1 MTDTIQLFRGA
12 DMGAA
17 MAQVRQAL
25 GPDAMIV
32 MTRRVGDEI
41 EVTAA
46 LDPPEERADVE
57 HDLAWHGVPDAL
69 IQRLNGPLEPA
80 LAAALRWAPLDGS
93 GAVLLVGPPGA
104 GKTLTA
110 ARLATR
116 MVLAGITPTVI
127 TADDRRAGAAEQLAA
142 FTRLLDLPLVV
153 AGTPRLIARAIARGC
168 TGGNAGGD
176 AGGSAGAPVLIDT
189 PGTDP
194 WTDRALITD
203 LATAASARIVL
214 VLPAGLDGQEAAEL
228 AEGYASLGAVAM
240 IATRL
245 DITRRHGS
253 VLWAAQHLAL
263 AEAGVGPGAAD
274 GLVPFTPLLLCSIL
288 RVPQFDPW
296 VAMPTRAAHAIA
308 MLDEVGDGGRRIPA

>member
-153 AGTPRLIARAIARGC
+153 AGTPRLIARAIARS
-168 TGGNAGGD
+168 TAGGD

>member
-17 MAQVRQAL
+17 MAQVRQTL

-46 LDPPEERADVE
+46 LDPPEERAAVE

-69 IQRLNGPLEPA
+69 IQRLSGPLEPA

-116 MVLAGITPTVI
+116 MVLAGTTPTVI

-153 AGTPRLIARAIARGC
+153 AGTPRLITRAIARGI
-168 TGGNAGGD
+168 
-176 AGGSAGAPVLIDT
+176 AGGSAGSSAGSNTGAPVLIDT

-203 LATAASARIVL
+203 LAAAASARIVL
-214 VLPAGLDGQEAAEL
+214 VLPAGLDGREAAEL
-228 AEGYASLGAVAM
+228 AEGYASLSAVAM

-263 AEAGVGPGAAD
+263 AEAGVGPGATD

-288 RVPQFDPW
+288 RVPQFGPRL
-296 VAMPTRAAHAIA
+296 AKPGQAAHAMG

>member
-46 LDPPEERADVE
+46 LDPPEERAAVE

-69 IQRLNGPLEPA
+69 IQRLSGPLEPA

-116 MVLAGITPTVI
+116 MVLAGTTPTVI

-153 AGTPRLIARAIARGC
+153 AGTPRLITRAIARGI
-168 TGGNAGGD
+168 AGD
-176 AGGSAGAPVLIDT
+176 IAGGSVGSNAGAPVLIDT

-203 LATAASARIVL
+203 LAAAASARIVL

-228 AEGYASLGAVAM
+228 AEGYASLSAVAM

-245 DITRRHGS
+245 DVTRRHGS

-263 AEAGVGPGAAD
+263 AEAGVGPGATD

-288 RVPQFDPW
+288 RVPQLGPRL
-296 VAMPTRAAHAIA
+296 AKPGQAAHAMG
-308 MLDEVGDGGRRIPA
+308 MLDGVGDGGRRIPA

>member
-153 AGTPRLIARAIARGC
+153 AGKPRLIARAIARGC

-203 LATAASARIVL
+203 LAAAASARIVL

>member
-93 GAVLLVGPPGA
+93 GAMLLVGPPGA

-116 MVLAGITPTVI
+116 MVLAGTAPTVI

-153 AGTPRLIARAIARGC
+153 AGTPRLIARAIARS
-168 TGGNAGGD
+168 TAGGD

-308 MLDEVGDGGRRIPA
+308 MLGEVGDGGRRIPA

>member
-93 GAVLLVGPPGA
+93 GAMLLVGPPGA

-116 MVLAGITPTVI
+116 MVLAGTAPTVI

-153 AGTPRLIARAIARGC
+153 AGTPRLIARAIARS
-168 TGGNAGGD
+168 TAGGD

>member
-153 AGTPRLIARAIARGC
+153 AGKPRLIARAIARGC

-203 LATAASARIVL
+203 LAAAASARIVL

-245 DITRRHGS
+245 DITRRYGS

>member
-32 MTRRVGDEI
+32 MTRRVEDGI

-46 LDPPEERADVE
+46 LDPPDERAGVG

-69 IQRLNGPLEPA
+69 VQRLTGPLEPA

-116 MVLAGITPTVI
+116 MVLAGIAPMVI

-153 AGTPRLIARAIARGC
+153 AGTPRLIARAIARGD
-168 TGGNAGGD
+168 T
-176 AGGSAGAPVLIDT
+176 GGSAGAPVLIDT

-194 WTDRALITD
+194 WADRALITD
-203 LATAASARIVL
+203 LAAAASARIVL
-214 VLPAGLDGQEAAEL
+214 VLPAGLDGREAAEL

-245 DITRRHGS
+245 DITRRRGS
-253 VLWAAQHLAL
+253 VLGAAQHLAL

-288 RVPQFDPW
+288 RVPQS
-296 VAMPTRAAHAIA
+296 MPGLAKPGQVAHAMA
-308 MLDEVGDGGRRIPA
+308 MLDEVDDGGRRIPA

>member
-1 MTDTIQLFRGA
+1 MTDTIRLFRGT

-32 MTRRVGDEI
+32 MTRRVEDGI

-46 LDPPEERADVE
+46 LEPPAERSGVE

-69 IQRLNGPLEPA
+69 VSQLTGPLEPA
-80 LAAALRWAPLDGS
+80 LATALRWAPLDGT

-116 MVLAGITPTVI
+116 MVLAGTNPTVI

-142 FTRLLDLPLVV
+142 FTRLLELPLVV
-153 AGTPRLIARAIARGC
+153 ANTPRLVARAIARGPAD
-168 TGGNAGGD
+168 T
-176 AGGSAGAPVLIDT
+176 PVLIDT
-189 PGTDP
+189 PGTNP
-194 WTDRALITD
+194 WTDAALITD
-203 LATAASARIVL
+203 LAAAALARIVL
-214 VLPAGLDGQEAAEL
+214 VLPAGFDGREAAEL

-245 DITRRHGS
+245 DVARRRGS

-274 GLVPFTPLLLCSIL
+274 GLVPFTSLLLCSIL
-288 RVPQFDPW
+288 RAPQSVHGVPKPVQSAQVTPE
-296 VAMPTRAAHAIA
+296 
-308 MLDEVGDGGRRIPA
+308 LDEDCDGGGRIPA

>member
-203 LATAASARIVL
+203 LAAAASARIVL

>member
-153 AGTPRLIARAIARGC
+153 AGTPRLIARAIARS
-168 TGGNAGGD
+168 NAGGN

-189 PGTDP
+189 PGTNP

-203 LATAASARIVL
+203 LAAAASARIVL

>member
-1 MTDTIQLFRGA
+1 MTDTIRLFRGA

-17 MAQVRQAL
+17 MAQVRQSL
-25 GPDAMIV
+25 GADAMIV
-32 MTRRVGDEI
+32 MTRRVADGI

-46 LDPPEERADVE
+46 LDPPAAE

-69 IQRLNGPLEPA
+69 LARLTGPLEPA
-80 LAAALRWAPLDGS
+80 LAQALRWEPLDGS

-116 MVLAGITPTVI
+116 MVLAGIRPRVI

-153 AGTPRLIARAIARGC
+153 AGTPRLIIRAMVR
-168 TGGNAGGD
+168 NAGT
-176 AGGSAGAPVLIDT
+176 PTLIDT
-189 PGTDP
+189 AGTDP
-194 WTDRALITD
+194 WMDAALITD

-214 VLPAGLDGQEAAEL
+214 VLPAGLDGREAAEL
-228 AEGYASLGAVAM
+228 AEGYAALGATAM

-245 DITRRHGS
+245 DVARRRGS
-253 VLWAAQHLAL
+253 VLWAAQHLPL

-274 GLVPFTPLLLCSIL
+274 GLVPFTPSLLCSIFGL
-288 RVPQFDPW
+288 QRLAPAQE
-296 VAMPTRAAHAIA
+296 RAHGDLL
-308 MLDEVGDGGRRIPA
+308 LDEDVDGPRRLPA

>member
-46 LDPPEERADVE
+46 LDPPEERAAVE

-69 IQRLNGPLEPA
+69 IQRLSGPLEPA

-153 AGTPRLIARAIARGC
+153 AGTPRLIARAIARS
-168 TGGNAGGD
+168 NAGGN

-189 PGTDP
+189 PGTNP

-203 LATAASARIVL
+203 LAAAASARIVL